1 MKQGKETMLTDHME
15 GFKEKQINYQDYEIS
30 FRRWL
35 VSQIDTGNMGIE
47 DARDRFHL
55 SGTEYKMIIMRWPK
69 RYSDEIYLS
78 MSVMSAKEEQISKR
92 WRSNWSLL
100 K

>member
-1 MKQGKETMLTDHME
+1 MKKGKEAMLTDHMD
-15 GFKEKQINYQDYEIS
+15 GFEQKKINYQDYEVS

-55 SGTEYKMIIMRWPK
+55 SRTEYKKIIR
-69 RYSDEIYLS
+69 RR
-78 MSVMSAKEEQISKR
+78 Q
-92 WRSNWSLL
+92 
-100 K
+100 

>member
-1 MKQGKETMLTDHME
+1 MKKGKETMLTDHME
-15 GFKEKQINYQDYEIS
+15 GFEEQQINYQDYEVI

-55 SGTEYKMIIMRWPK
+55 SRTECKKVIR
-69 RYSDEIYLS
+69 RG
-78 MSVMSAKEEQISKR
+78 Q
-92 WRSNWSLL
+92 
-100 K
+100 